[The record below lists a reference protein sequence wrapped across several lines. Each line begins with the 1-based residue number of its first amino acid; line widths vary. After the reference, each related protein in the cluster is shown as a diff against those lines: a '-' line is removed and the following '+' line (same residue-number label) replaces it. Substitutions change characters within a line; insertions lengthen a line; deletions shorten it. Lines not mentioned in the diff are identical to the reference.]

1 MNLHLLMESQ
11 VATLTDLTRCFYL
24 VEQLK
29 NSCALIDQE
38 LPVLSARVQTDN
50 ANRAFIV
57 QCKCLL
63 L

>member
-11 VATLTDLTRCFYL
+11 VATLTDLTRCFDL

-29 NSCALIDQE
+29 NSCALIKQE
-38 LPVLSARVQTDN
+38 LLSVRVYTDN